1 MVGMA
6 AIDAANSRRLTVAVV
21 GAECSGKTTLAEGLA
36 RRFDTA
42 CVPEFSREYLAAR
55 ASYDQADVL
64 AIAKGQHA
72 AEVAAGAA
80 QSLLIADTD
89 LVVIKVWWEV
99 RYGGTHPW
107 LDATLAEQLAR
118 ERRCYLLPRP
128 DIPWAPDPL
137 REHPNDR
144 PALHARYRALLDSLG
159 VDYLEVGGTREERL
173 ARAAAAIEGWLSR

>member
-1 MVGMA
+1 MA
-6 AIDAANSRRLTVAVV
+6 AIDVTNSARLTVAVV
-21 GAECSGKTTLAEGLA
+21 GAECSGKTTLADGLA

-42 CVPEFSREYLAAR
+42 CVPEFSRTYLAAR

-64 AIAKGQHA
+64 AIAKGQYA
-72 AEVAAGAA
+72 AEAAARAA

-107 LDATLAEQLAR
+107 VDATLAEQLAR
-118 ERRCYLLPRP
+118 ERRCYLLPTP

-144 PALHARYRALLDSLG
+144 PALHARYGELLDSLG
-159 VDYLEVGGTREERL
+159 VDYLEVSGTREERL
-173 ARAAAAIEGWLSR
+173 ARAAAVIEGWLSR